1 MRMCYFE
8 MRFQVLTLALFTV
21 WASIFRH
28 SLRRSR
34 WSIRPL
40 RASED
45 VSFRYLRYFR
55 SRRVAYRTVQ
65 P

>member
-1 MRMCYFE
+1 MRKYIFALH
-8 MRFQVLTLALFTV
+8 FPVLTPVLFTA

-45 VSFRYLRYFR
+45 VSFRYLRYFH

>member
-1 MRMCYFE
+1 MRTYCFE
-8 MRFQVLTLALFTV
+8 LCFPILIHGLFTA

-55 SRRVAYRTVQ
+55 S
-65 P
+65 